1 MPCAYITNLANAIW
15 NDLGQPSDYPV
26 SYIQSKL
33 VSPSY
38 VGKLNN
44 MIATCYT
51 VVTGDIT
58 PPLDE
63 NEQAVYQL
71 MYETDFYITKMNQVN
86 AGLNPGVISLTEGDS
101 KIQFINPVEQAKVY
115 KEMQRQLNEQLVFLT
130 SAYRQGEAFPRS
142 INYPTILNFWGGGN
156 TNAGPIGLGTP
167 HNYYR
172 S

>member
-1 MPCAYITNLANAIW
+1 
-15 NDLGQPSDYPV
+15 
-26 SYIQSKL
+26 L

-44 MIATCYT
+44 MIATCYR

-58 PPLDE
+58 PPLEE

-71 MYETDFYITKMNQVN
+71 MYEADFYIAKLNQVN

-142 INYPTILNFWGGGN
+142 VNYPTILNFWGGGN